1 MAAITFAEMKLYTTA
16 KALAGLISGVL
27 FKSDAP
33 DAVAS
38 YGQIQTLEEVAR
50 HSWARVDELVLAV
63 EAVKHPTISVTRA
76 LRDFNTASAKLAV
89 VMGMREGQEI
99 LDFDRNDEVALSRN
113 LEKMFHDKN
122 HHELAASQVKVRNQY
137 LEMHGQSVELKAK
150 LGALG
155 DLLRVDIAK
164 LKAAVSMGMVAI
176 KNNNLPMPRAVKKD
190 GSKATGHDNIS
201 TPASNPG
208 SGPVAQSAPADV
220 APEKPESE

>member
-1 MAAITFAEMKLYTTA
+1 MAAITFAEMKLYTSA

-63 EAVKHPTISVTRA
+63 QAVKQPTISVTRA

-113 LEKMFHDKN
+113 LEKMFRDKN
-122 HHELAASQVKVRNQY
+122 HNELAASQVKVRNQY
-137 LEMHGQSVELKAK
+137 LQLHGQSVELKAK

-164 LKAAVSMGMVAI
+164 LKAAISMGIVAI

-190 GSKATGHDNIS
+190 PGHDKTP
-201 TPASNPG
+201 TPASNTG
-208 SGPVAQSAPADV
+208 SGPVVQPAALDV
-220 APEKPESE
+220 AAEKPESE